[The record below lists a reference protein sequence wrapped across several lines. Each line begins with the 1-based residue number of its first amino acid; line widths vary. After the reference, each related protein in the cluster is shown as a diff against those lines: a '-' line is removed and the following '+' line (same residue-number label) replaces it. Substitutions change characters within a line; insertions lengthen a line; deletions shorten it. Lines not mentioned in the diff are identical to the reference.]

1 MAIGSPRRRFQNG
14 RCEKTGLHSPI
25 GAERLT
31 EVKLPDNV
39 AAASLK
45 IDVFAYKHLWFSN
58 AVSVKKKFDLGLRTV
73 SYPVKVCIY

>member
-1 MAIGSPRRRFQNG
+1 MAGVR
-14 RCEKTGLHSPI
+14 KTGLHPPI

-39 AAASLK
+39 VAASLK

-58 AVSVKKKFDLGLRTV
+58 AVSVKKKLIQVCERCRTR
-73 SYPVKVCIY
+73 